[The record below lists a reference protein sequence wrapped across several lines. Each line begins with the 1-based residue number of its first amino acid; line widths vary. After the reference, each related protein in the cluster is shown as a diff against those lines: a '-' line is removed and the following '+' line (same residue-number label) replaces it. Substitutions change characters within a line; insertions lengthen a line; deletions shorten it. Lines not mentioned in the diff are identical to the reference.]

1 MNHPLNIRNSEPLT
15 LEQIAVRAPSALA
28 HNAHSS
34 RSERY
39 AYIPTIG
46 VIEAMQKA
54 GFFVFEAKQSS
65 ARSDDRREYTKH
77 MIRFRHTSQMQPMAV
92 GDSLPEVVLV
102 NSHDGSSAYRLMAG
116 IFRLVCSNGMIVAD
130 SMQDSISVRH
140 SGNVIDAVVEGSQR
154 IIDQVPHTLHA
165 VTRWS
170 QLQLTEGEQVA
181 FAESARTLRFGDSDG
196 NVNTPITAEQLLRSR
211 RAYDSGPDL
220 WKTLNRVQ
228 ENVIRGG
235 MSAIGLDSQSHRR
248 RFRAREVKGID
259 QDVKL
264 NKALW
269 QLAERMAELKS

>member
-1 MNHPLNIRNSEPLT
+1 MLHTSEPLT

-28 HNAHSS
+28 HSPHSS

-65 ARSDDRREYTKH
+65 ARSEDKRSFTKH
-77 MIRFRHTSQMQPMAV
+77 MIRFRHSSQICPIAV
-92 GDSLPEVVLV
+92 GDALPEVVLV

-154 IIDQVPHTLHA
+154 IIEQIPQTLHA

-170 QLQLTEGEQVA
+170 QLQLTDGEQLA
-181 FAESARTLRFGDSDG
+181 FADSARTLRFGDSEG
-196 NVNTPITAEQLLRSR
+196 NVDTPITAEQLLRSR

-235 MSAIGLDSQSHRR
+235 MRAYGRDANNRR
-248 RFRAREVKGID
+248 RIFSAREVKGID

-269 QLAERMAELKS
+269 QLAERMAELKSA

>member
-1 MNHPLNIRNSEPLT
+1 MNMNLRNSEPLT

-28 HNAHSS
+28 HNQHHS

-54 GFFVFEAKQSS
+54 GFFVFEAKRSA
-65 ARSDDRREYTKH
+65 ARSEDKRDYTKH
-77 MIRFRHTSQMQPMAV
+77 MIRFRHQSQQSLAV

-116 IFRLVCSNGMIVAD
+116 IFRLVCANGMIVAD

-154 IIDQVPHTLHA
+154 IIDQVPQTLHA

-170 QLQLTEGEQVA
+170 QLQLTEGEQQA
-181 FAESARTLRFGDSDG
+181 FAESARVLRFGDSDG
-196 NVNTPITAEQLLRSR
+196 NVDTPITAEQLLRSR

-235 MSAIGLDSQSHRR
+235 MAAIGRDSQGHRR
-248 RFRAREVKGID
+248 RFSAREVKGID

-269 QLAERMAELKS
+269 HLAERMAELKAA